1 MLIQIS
7 WLDQYTVRIT
17 CCGHQSNNP
26 VIISSGPTGKT
37 CIRRTRLWECLGIR
51 TRIYA
56 SRDAGFCVPEKP
68 KFITGCSECL
78 SFPHC
83 QYTASLD
90 LDTFQEIFRAAII
103 GNYDCEKGTCILIT
117 AHVNIE
123 MPFCGKLNSHDQN
136 VRIYFIY
143 KFAIAFKR
151 ALISFD

>member
-26 VIISSGPTGKT
+26 VIINSGPTGKT
-37 CIRRTRLWECLGIR
+37 CVRRTRLWECLGIW

-90 LDTFQEIFRAAII
+90 LDTFQEIFLL
-103 GNYDCEKGTCILIT
+103 GNYRKLWLWKGYIDHSTCKHWNAVLREAQQSWSECADIFHIQ
-117 AHVNIE
+117 VCDSI
-123 MPFCGKLNSHDQN
+123 
-136 VRIYFIY
+136 
-143 KFAIAFKR
+143 
-151 ALISFD
+151 